1 MEPGPM
7 TISVVNGYLCMNSCD
22 AAKARTGQDP
32 HASTTTGQSN
42 ANSNNQTSDTTNA
55 AAVVYGGILAS
66 LNNSNSVNPAVTS
79 ASTSHAQSINLLV

>member
-7 TISVVNGYLCMNSCD
+7 AISVVNGYLCLNGCD

-32 HASTTTGQSN
+32 HASTTASQSN
-42 ANSNNQTSDTTNA
+42 SATSNKTNDATNA

-66 LNNSNSVNPAVTS
+66 LNNSASVNPALTS
-79 ASTSHAQSINLLV
+79 VSAPQVRGVNVVA